1 MAYYLIPKIN
11 SSIYQ
16 FIQLESPVD
25 SSPNSCPEIISNSLS
40 HYLYEIKERIT
51 NHNKQWDT
59 YKKYTNPH
67 EYIHTCIPHKKRS
80 VSKYKP
86 LSRSYFKMVE
96 IIQLFHFFPKPS
108 FTSTPECI
116 SFDLNVQRSKM
127 ENQSP
132 SPSIKNKTVEN
143 RKNLSYKKYF
153 ATSTHKKDFSDSPIK
168 TFHLAEGPGGFIEA
182 FVRTRENPQDIYI
195 GITLL
200 DEKNDANIPSW
211 KKSATFL
218 KENPNVFI
226 ENGIDGTG
234 NILSVANLEGC
245 VKKYG
250 EGSMD
255 FITGDGGF
263 DFSMDFNNQEVYISK
278 LLFAQITYALFLQ
291 KEGGTFVLKIFDV
304 FMKHTI
310 DMIAILSAFY
320 DKVYITKPLT
330 SRYANSEKYLVC
342 IGYKEPGPFRE
353 ILASCFRELVAHEG
367 DYMGRFLSIPIPYYF
382 IQKLEEYNAIFGQR
396 QIQNIN
402 YTISLMSNKH
412 KQDKID
418 ELIKTNIQKSVEWCI
433 KYDVPYYLS
442 NHSNIFNTGNLDN
455 PPSRRLVIHEKKEEH

>member
-1 MAYYLIPKIN
+1 
-11 SSIYQ
+11 
-16 FIQLESPVD
+16 
-25 SSPNSCPEIISNSLS
+25 
-40 HYLYEIKERIT
+40 
-51 NHNKQWDT
+51 
-59 YKKYTNPH
+59 
-67 EYIHTCIPHKKRS
+67 
-80 VSKYKP
+80 
-86 LSRSYFKMVE
+86 MVE

-108 FTSTPECI
+108 YKIEDQST
-116 SFDLNVQRSKM
+116 
-127 ENQSP
+127 
-132 SPSIKNKTVEN
+132 KNKIIEN
-143 RKNLSYKKYF
+143 KKNLSYKKYF

-168 TFHLAEGPGGFIEA
+168 SFHLAEGPGGFIEA
-182 FVRTRENPQDIYI
+182 FVRTRENPQDVYI

-234 NILSVANLEGC
+234 NILSVANFEGC

-304 FMKHTI
+304 FMKHTV

-367 DYMGRFLSIPIPYYF
+367 DYMNRFLSIPIPYHF

-418 ELIKTNIQKSVEWCI
+418 ELIKTNIQKSLEWCI
-433 KYDVPYYLS
+433 KYDVPYYIS
-442 NHSNIFNTGNLDN
+442 NHSNIFNVGNIGT
-455 PPSRRLVIHEKKEEH
+455 PPSRRLIIQERKEEH